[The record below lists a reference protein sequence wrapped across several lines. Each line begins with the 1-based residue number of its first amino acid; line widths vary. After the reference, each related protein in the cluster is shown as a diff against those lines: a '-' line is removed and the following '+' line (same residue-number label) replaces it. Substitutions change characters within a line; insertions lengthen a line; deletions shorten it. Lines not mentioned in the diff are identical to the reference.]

1 MEKPK
6 SSGEAPSL
14 FPEQSI
20 CWMKWP
26 MNPGN
31 VITLCYSLFPWGMWE
46 QSWAALGFPGGNC
59 SWQFCKAFLE
69 AVGGHTLPGLQGRGP
84 RASVGAKPEG
94 GGFSCPGPESLWDWR
109 HFHPFKRN

>member
-1 MEKPK
+1 
-6 SSGEAPSL
+6 
-14 FPEQSI
+14 
-20 CWMKWP
+20 

-59 SWQFCKAFLE
+59 SWQFCRAFPE

-84 RASVGAKPEG
+84 RASVGAKPEA